1 MRKTPGAR
9 DQEVNIVGGN
19 TYGRYAKISTA
30 QTYNMFV
37 SDNWTINTPGYKNV
51 LQLSTPGNGRGA
63 FVSIRGDIVV
73 VVVHDTVYKI
83 DTNLN
88 ATVIGTLTT
97 SQGEVFIDENLNS
110 QIGIVDGTHLYIYNY
125 TLPPALT
132 IQSVNA
138 GLTPN
143 YINFHNGFF
152 LLGNGNTTS
161 AGAFWYA
168 YQFST
173 ATTVVIAVPGQ
184 FALQTKPDFA
194 LAVLRIPGGGN
205 NVLIIG
211 RTVCEIW
218 TQVGGLRNYQ
228 RNPTANIDY
237 GCVSVSTIA
246 RNDKFI
252 AWLGINENN
261 APVIMVFSGDSVGP
275 ISTDGIDY
283 QMGQIQ
289 FPEQST
295 GVFFRQDGHLFY
307 QLTFFNALDNMTF
320 LYDFNTKMFFTLTD
334 FQLNYHPARE
344 YVYFNGNI
352 YFISLNTG
360 ALYQSSTNLTTY
372 NENQPGTVQNPDL
385 NREIPRIRIPD
396 TIRSTN
402 SEQFRSNS
410 FVFTLEQGYETNV
423 SGASLSLNLDEIITE
438 SAFVQ
443 PNDVTYTEY
452 GTIIVDEDSG
462 LGVGQGNRIPP
473 YQPRVDLSVSRD
485 GGITWSNYVSRL
497 LQPIGNRQNIINW
510 EGMGT
515 CNSLT
520 LKLRFIGMNRFV
532 ASNGLLEIY

>member
-1 MRKTPGAR
+1 
-9 DQEVNIVGGN
+9 
-19 TYGRYAKISTA
+19 
-30 QTYNMFV
+30 
-37 SDNWTINTPGYKNV
+37 
-51 LQLSTPGNGRGA
+51 
-63 FVSIRGDIVV
+63 
-73 VVVHDTVYKI
+73 
-83 DTNLN
+83 
-88 ATVIGTLTT
+88 
-97 SQGEVFIDENLNS
+97 
-110 QIGIVDGTHLYIYNY
+110 
-125 TLPPALT
+125 
-132 IQSVNA
+132 
-138 GLTPN
+138 
-143 YINFHNGFF
+143 
-152 LLGNGNTTS
+152 
-161 AGAFWYA
+161 
-168 YQFST
+168 
-173 ATTVVIAVPGQ
+173 
-184 FALQTKPDFA
+184 
-194 LAVLRIPGGGN
+194 
-205 NVLIIG
+205 
-211 RTVCEIW
+211 
-218 TQVGGLRNYQ
+218 
-228 RNPTANIDY
+228 
-237 GCVSVSTIA
+237 
-246 RNDKFI
+246 
-252 AWLGINENN
+252 
-261 APVIMVFSGDSVGP
+261 MVFSGDSVGP